1 MHSTV
6 RADHPVLVRNN
17 VRVTGRDGG
26 PAIVF
31 AHGFGCDQGMW
42 NRLLPAFGDTHQL
55 VLFDLVGAGASDL
68 DAYDPIKYSTLDGH
82 ASDVVEICRALGLE
96 DVVLVGH
103 SVSAM
108 IVALAAIQAPEL
120 VSDVV
125 MVAPSPCYVDDPT
138 TGYVGGFTD
147 EDIDGLLDSLDSNYY
162 AWAAAMAPMIM
173 GNPSTPELGEE
184 LSGSFC
190 RTDPDLAR
198 AFATVTFRSDWRPAL
213 PRLTTRT
220 LVLQCSEDMLAPPE
234 VGRYLEATL
243 PNGTLVE
250 LEATGHCPHVSAPE
264 ETGAAIRRHLDG
276 A

>member
-6 RADHPVLVRNN
+6 RTDHPVLVRNN
-17 VRVTGRDGG
+17 VRVTGNPVGR
-26 PAIVF
+26 PIVF

-42 NRLLPAFGDTHQL
+42 DRLLPTFRDAHQL

-68 DAYDPIKYSTLDGH
+68 DAYDPIKYSTLGGH
-82 ASDVVEICRALGLE
+82 ASDVVEICRVLELE

-108 IVALAAIQAPEL
+108 IVALAAIEAPEL

-125 MVAPSPCYVDDPT
+125 MVAPSPCYVDDPSS
-138 TGYVGGFTD
+138 GYVGGFTD
-147 EDIDGLLDSLDSNYY
+147 ADIDGLLDSLDSNYY

-173 GNPSTPELGEE
+173 GNPSAPELGEQ

-198 AFATVTFRSDWRPAL
+198 AFATVTFRSDCRPL
-213 PRLTTRT
+213 MPRLTTRT
-220 LVLQCSEDMLAPPE
+220 LLLQCSEDMLAPPE
-234 VGRYLEATL
+234 VGRYLQRTI
-243 PNGTLVE
+243 PDSTLVE
-250 LEATGHCPHVSAPE
+250 LAATGHCPHVSAPE
-264 ETGAAIRRHLDG
+264 ETGAAIRRHLDRG
-276 A
+276 